1 MNSDAKSE
9 EKKKVSVLL
18 TVKFSIYDWFTDI
31 KSKITWQAF
40 KEWVTAIISVFFIGF
55 FATAIIS
62 VILNIVTMII
72 QYFPET
78 IKVELISEILKMIMQ
93 VDGILIGLTGILFAQ
108 LIWTINSQQNVIY
121 EDILSN
127 PWNPPTAET
136 NKNDPRVQRI
146 KNLQKKRRL
155 LILSML
161 AAVII
166 YIGSIFYS
174 LGNIAWTQ
182 EQLMVKT
189 LPYLYMPLL
198 LLISGV
204 ITSALLA
211 GWVSLIPTELEEA
224 EG

>member
-1 MNSDAKSE
+1 VNSDAKSE